1 MEYNYFY
8 FIMYVNNIKIDE
20 NKFLI
25 YDWDIKE
32 LKIVIFGL
40 DGIIFKIIEGNK
52 EVIDFLI
59 EYIKKLKV

>member
-1 MEYNYFY
+1 MEYSYFD
-8 FIMYVNNIKIDE
+8 FTMHVNNIKIDE

-25 YDWDIKE
+25 YDQDIKE

-40 DGIIFKIIEGNK
+40 DGTIFKIIEGNK

-59 EYIKKLKV
+59 KYIKKLEV